1 MRVLNRGH
9 EWLAD
14 HIKWVQYPGVRDDS
28 APRYRW
34 RYAMPVEQRIL
45 IATVS
50 GILLFLSLAALFVLL
65 VLAWAFF
72 SS

>member
-34 RYAMPVEQRIL
+34 RYAMPSEQRVLIVTLSSIL
-45 IATVS
+45 
-50 GILLFLSLAALFVLL
+50 GFLSLLALLVLM

-72 SS
+72 S